1 MISFVIPAY
10 NEEVLIARCV
20 QSIVSEANGLRHQI
34 IVVDNASTDKTCE
47 SAAQA
52 GAKVIYEKRK
62 GVTRARQTGFEASYY
77 DTIVFVDADT
87 ELPEGWV
94 QRALEAVASP
104 QVVAASGPLVY
115 DELPL
120 PQRAVSSIFYL
131 VAKILHPFFPM
142 MQGSNMIIKRSALLQ
157 INGFDTSIE
166 FWGDDTDTAKRLSA
180 VGMVRFNLDL
190 WTCSSA
196 RRVRHEGLFRT
207 GARYAANFISIH
219 LLGKPASTTY
229 NDVRPD

>member
-20 QSIVSEANGLRHQI
+20 QSIAGEVKGLTHEI
-34 IVVDNASTDKTCE
+34 IVVDNASTDRTCE
-47 SAAQA
+47 RAEQA
-52 GAKVIYEKRK
+52 GAKVIHEKRK
-62 GVTRARQTGFEASYY
+62 GVTRARQAGFEASYY

-87 ELPEGWV
+87 QLPEGWLKC
-94 QRALEAVASP
+94 ALKAVASP

-115 DELPL
+115 NELGL
-120 PQRAVSSIFYL
+120 LERTISSVFYL
-131 VAKILHPFFPM
+131 VAKVLHPVFPM

-157 INGFDTSIE
+157 AKGFDTSIE

-180 VGMVRFNLDL
+180 FGVVRFNLNL
-190 WTCSSA
+190 WTYSSA
-196 RRVRHEGLFRT
+196 RRVQQEGLFRT
-207 GARYAANFISIH
+207 GVRYATNFLSIH
-219 LLGKPASTTY
+219 LFGKPASNTY